1 MKISGQK
8 LELTLP
14 VFGREMTFSEEELIA
29 ILEKNFS
36 SEAVQPEPENG
47 VIRLPAE
54 GEWFEVNPLTINQK
68 LFEKERKDS
77 KQERTRL
84 LILEAFVELRNNP
97 IKYARKFETLIPR
110 KTWKTK
116 QVFQLEDVAKKMGD
130 RNANWVEQALEWAQ
144 RICNGESWQ
153 AICNDVDTNKHF
165 RLVKWKNGRARLI
178 GGSTAI
184 YTQSFAP
191 SDFGE
196 HDYSGGTLLEYA
208 VPLVVR
214 YRL

>member
-1 MKISGQK
+1 M
-8 LELTLP
+8 
-14 VFGREMTFSEEELIA
+14 
-29 ILEKNFS
+29 
-36 SEAVQPEPENG
+36 
-47 VIRLPAE
+47 
-54 GEWFEVNPLTINQK
+54 
-68 LFEKERKDS
+68 
-77 KQERTRL
+77 
-84 LILEAFVELRNNP
+84 
-97 IKYARKFETLIPR
+97 

-116 QVFQLEDVAKKMGD
+116 YVFQLEDVAKKLGD

-165 RLVKWKNGRARLI
+165 RLVIWKNGQARLV

-184 YTQSFAP
+184 DILNFAP

-196 HDYSGGTLLEYA
+196 YDYSGGTSIEYA